1 VNTKLRLAALV
12 GAAAIV
18 AAACGSTPASTAP
31 SVAPSVTAPSVAPS
45 TQASV
50 APSTGPTAAPLEG
63 ELTIW
68 HSYGSGGGE
77 TGAFQKT
84 LGRLLTANPK
94 LVVHVVVQPFSDIF
108 NKWNTDVAAGGGA
121 DMFIAPNDNLFSQSD
136 AGVLQDLTAALQGKL
151 TGFSQVAVDG
161 SQVGGKFFMV
171 PESLKA
177 VELWYDNT
185 AVTTPPA
192 TTDALLAAVKS
203 GAIKLGLNQ
212 GIYDMFGF
220 SGSFGGTLMDAT
232 GKCVADQG
240 GFADAFKY
248 LSDLKAAG
256 AKFYTDGNAL
266 KQDFQTGKLNM
277 VETGPWNTADF
288 EKALGTKLSV
298 TPLPAG
304 PTGKNAD
311 PFTGTDGWYINPNSK
326 VIDLATAFALQMV
339 ATESEQIMTND
350 AGHIPAAPGVTIN
363 DPIVKGGLTAAA
375 QGLARPQNAQL
386 GNFWGPLGDALN
398 QVLDKASDPTTTVAN
413 ACKLMN
419 TANKM

>member
-1 VNTKLRLAALV
+1 MSRTLKTASLLASLALV
-12 GAAAIV
+12 AGLAPVSAQSPSAGGLT
-18 AAACGSTPASTAP
+18 GS
-31 SVAPSVTAPSVAPS
+31 
-45 TQASV
+45 
-50 APSTGPTAAPLEG
+50 
-63 ELTIW
+63 LTVW
-68 HSYGSGGGE
+68 HSYGSGAGTE
-77 TGAFQKT
+77 PDAFNAV
-84 LGRLLTANPK
+84 LANVLAANPGLK
-94 LVVHVVVQPFSDIF
+94 VNVAPQPFNNIF
-108 NKWNTDVAAGGGA
+108 DNYKLEVASGGA
-121 DMFIAPNDNLFSQSD
+121 SPDLMIVPNDNLGQQTRDGLIAPIDPKYTFPDDVQLALDGSKVD
-136 AGVLQDLTAALQGKL
+136 GVLMQ
-151 TGFSQVAVDG
+151 
-161 SQVGGKFFMV
+161 V

-177 VELWYDNT
+177 VAMYYN
-185 AVTTPPA
+185 AAKVANPPT
-192 TTDALLAAVKS
+192 TTDELLAAVK
-203 GAIKLGLNQ
+203 GGLKLGLVE
-212 GIYDMFGF
+212 GIYHDFGF
-220 SGSFGGTLMDAT
+220 AGAFGGKLMDDT
-232 GKCVADQG
+232 GKCVADKG

-350 AGHIPAAPGVTIN
+350 AGHIPAAPGVTIH